1 MTTTVAVIVSTY
13 NAYEYLAKV
22 LDGYLAQS
30 RPADELIIADD
41 GSDHRTAEVASAFAS
56 KAKFPIRH
64 IRHEDLG
71 FRLAKIRNEAVKASY
86 AEYLIFTDGDC
97 VPHRRF
103 VEDHIRIMK
112 TGYFVQG
119 KRMLVSKET
128 SESFVYPRLEKL
140 VKMCLKGQV
149 TGAHHLLRI
158 PGMTVRKKGLV
169 GIKGCNFAVYR
180 KDFLAV
186 NGLNE
191 DFVGWGRED
200 SELAVRLFKYGLKRK
215 NAPFSAI
222 MFHLWHE
229 EHEKESLS
237 ENDKLLAEAIKS
249 SHFYCK
255 NGIYKEIQVPI
266 DRKIH

>member
-1 MTTTVAVIVSTY
+1 LTATVAVIVSTY
-13 NAYEYLAKV
+13 NAHEYLAKA

-71 FRLAKIRNEAVKASY
+71 FRLAKIRNEAVKASS

-112 TGYFVQG
+112 AGCFVQG
-119 KRMLVSKET
+119 KRMLVSKKA

-169 GIKGCNFAVYR
+169 GTKGCNFAVYR

-215 NAPFSAI
+215 DVPFSAI
-222 MFHLWHE
+222 MFHLWH
-229 EHEKESLS
+229 KENINESIDR
-237 ENDKLLAEAIKS
+237 NDRLLAEAMRS
-249 SHFYCK
+249 PSFCCK
-255 NGIYKEIQVPI
+255 NGISKEAQNPW
-266 DRKIH
+266 

>member
-1 MTTTVAVIVSTY
+1 LTTTVAVIVSTY
-13 NAYEYLAKV
+13 NAHEYLAKV

-41 GSDHRTAEVASAFAS
+41 GSDDRTAATVSAFAS
-56 KAKFPIRH
+56 KARFPIHH
-64 IRHEDLG
+64 IWHEDLG
-71 FRLAKIRNEAVKASY
+71 FRAAKIRNKAVKASC

-112 TGYFVQG
+112 TGCFVQG
-119 KRMLVSKET
+119 KRMLVSKEA
-128 SESFVYPRLEKL
+128 SKSFVYPRLEEL
-140 VKMCLKGQV
+140 VKMCLKSQV

-158 PGMTVRKKGLV
+158 PGFTIRNKGLR
-169 GIKGCNFAVYR
+169 GTKTCNFALYR

-191 DFVGWGRED
+191 KFVGWGRED
-200 SELAVRLFKYGLKRK
+200 SELAVRLFKYGLKRR

-222 MFHLWHE
+222 VFHLWHK
-229 EHEKESLS
+229 EHEKETLS
-237 ENDKLLAEAIKS
+237 DNDRLLAEAIKS
-249 SHFYCK
+249 PTFYCK
-255 NGIYKEIQVPI
+255 NGICKE
-266 DRKIH
+266 K